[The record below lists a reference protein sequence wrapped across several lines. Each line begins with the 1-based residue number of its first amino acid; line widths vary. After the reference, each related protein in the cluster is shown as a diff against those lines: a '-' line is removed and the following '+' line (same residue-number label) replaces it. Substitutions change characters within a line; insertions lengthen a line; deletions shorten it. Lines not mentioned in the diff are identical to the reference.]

1 MTSWP
6 TGRCALF
13 WAALRSSKSRR
24 EIGTCRGLLRVDL
37 GWSHAWEPQE
47 LTPGTPK
54 KHHQSISKTYQKPWC
69 SKKTAVMIIYL
80 VCHIFTNP
88 HPFVSSASFGHKIV
102 AWRRSTLTKCCDCF
116 VVRHATVV
124 GGKWNDIPN
133 SQAVMIF
140 SCPYDEIWCL
150 AIAIAVLIDS
160 PKFCTEEVAI
170 LTPPNNGQSPFFS
183 SPSNVNWKWNPPH
196 NCHHLTMSQNG
207 TLCSPT
213 RYVYNRLLNVS
224 YVHIYPIKFHW
235 IPLWIP

>member
-6 TGRCALF
+6 WPLCP
-13 WAALRSSKSRR
+13 
-24 EIGTCRGLLRVDL
+24 IL
-37 GWSHAWEPQE
+37 GCLAIKQTTARNWNLQRLHAWEPQE
-47 LTPGTPK
+47 PQK
-54 KHHQSISKTYQKPWC
+54 KHHQSIAKTFKNHDVR
-69 SKKTAVMIIYL
+69 KKTAVMIIYL

-88 HPFVSSASFGHKIV
+88 HPFVSSASFGHKNV

-116 VVRHATVV
+116 VVKHATVV

-140 SCPYDEIWCL
+140 SCPYDEVWCL
-150 AIAIAVLIDS
+150 AIAI
-160 PKFCTEEVAI
+160 AI
-170 LTPPNNGQSPFFS
+170 LTPPNNGQSPQSPFFS
-183 SPSNVNWKWNPPH
+183 SPSNGNWKWNPPH

-213 RYVYNRLLNVS
+213 RYVYNQLLNVS

-235 IPLWIP
+235 IPL